1 MTPERDALLEHVSAM
16 GRELAPDTIT
26 GLAADIADGRTPM
39 PPNAR
44 VRVLSERLEE
54 VWRDVPDLGSSE
66 LALALLAAQRA
77 AGDVA
82 KAQTMSLVWTGPDTD
97 VPARRNDEALY
108 EVVASAERELLVV
121 SFVVYRVPRVRQG
134 IVDAVARGV
143 DVRLVVERHAPDG
156 EVKEEQFDPIR
167 GMGELPES
175 VRVLEWALDRRPSLG
190 KRLGYIHA
198 KCAVADR
205 ALAFVSSANLTVY
218 GLEAN
223 MELGV
228 LIKGGSAPAR
238 IAQHFLELETRGD
251 LVPVEASR

>member
-1 MTPERDALLEHVSAM
+1 MTSAQDELLDHVSAM
-16 GRELAPDTIT
+16 GRELAPSTIA
-26 GLAADIADGRTPM
+26 GLASDISAGRTAL
-39 PPNAR
+39 PPNPR
-44 VRVLSERLEE
+44 VRVLRERLDEL
-54 VWRDVPDLGSSE
+54 WRGASDVSPGE
-66 LALALLAAQRA
+66 LSWALLAAQRA
-77 AGDVA
+77 ASNA
-82 KAQTMSLVWTGPDTD
+82 RRAQTLSLVWTGPDTD
-97 VPARRNDEALY
+97 VPVRRNDEALY

-134 IVDAVARGV
+134 ITEAVERGV

-167 GMGELPES
+167 GMGELPPS
-175 VRVLEWALDRRPSLG
+175 VRVLEWALDRRPKLG

-205 ALAFVSSANLTVY
+205 TLATISSANLTAY

-228 LIKGGSAPAR
+228 LVKGGSAPPR
-238 IAQHFLELETRGD
+238 IAEQFTELEARGE
-251 LVPVEASR
+251 LVPVRQS